1 MTFSHLF
8 NKIRIELFIIS
19 GIIFYNLRK
28 EDSQMRIN
36 DFKATDNKDQK
47 ELEKKLN
54 TFKLEKVLSLWYFVR
69 SQSKATIVGSK
80 S

>member
-1 MTFSHLF
+1 
-8 NKIRIELFIIS
+8 
-19 GIIFYNLRK
+19 
-28 EDSQMRIN
+28 MRIN
-36 DFKATDNKDQK
+36 DFKATDNKDKK

-54 TFKLEKVLSLWYFVR
+54 MFKLEKVLSLWYFVR